1 MKKSL
6 LTLSLLSI
14 ILGVYAQSES
24 EMAAEINLKKDSIS
38 AIQGRVDAIQAKIDA
53 LPGWKIGAIGTIGG
67 SLSSFNN
74 WYTQNVPNNTAGSI
88 GITVNTF
95 ANLRKEKYFWRNNL
109 NVNLGWVKLDNRDS
123 DEDSDEFEATTDVF
137 QLTSLFGW
145 NLSKS
150 LALSTLAEYRTTII
164 NDFNNPGYLD
174 IGLGFTWTPVPD
186 LVVVIHPLNAN
197 IVFSEQDDIYQSSMV
212 VKTVADYTRRIGQ
225 IGLKSNLSSFV
236 SYEDQDLNN
245 ITWTNGFSYTLWKSF
260 GLGFDFALRSSKQEA
275 LDYSINTLGNV
286 DETFDSVDNELQSFW
301 IFGVTYS
308 F

>member
-53 LPGWKIGAIGTIGG
+53 LPGWKIGAFGTIGG